1 MPETMTSILFTING
15 HGVTLAEALAGFAA
29 AVLALL
35 VFIAILLLRGQKAR
49 RRARNEQAGWAAQ
62 MEMRLSKMTQLQNE
76 QAGRMQAMNEAA
88 QTREGELARSLN
100 ERLDRVSQTL
110 GQNLEANT
118 RTTAESLISLQER
131 LAIIDAA
138 QKNITEL
145 SGQVVSLQDILSDKQ
160 SRGAFGQMRMETIIR
175 DGLPDDAY
183 EFQATLSN
191 NKRPDCLIRLPN
203 TERAIVIDAKF
214 PLEAFTALDEAR
226 TAEAVKQAMA
236 RVRADVG
243 LHIRAIADKYLGTGE
258 TQDMA
263 ILFIPSESLY
273 ARLYEQF
280 DDLIQKAHRARIII
294 VSPNMLMLAVHTM
307 QAVLKDARMREQAHL
322 IQAEVVRLMDDV
334 HRLRDR
340 VLALQRH
347 FTQAS
352 KDIENILISA
362 DKITNRGR
370 RIENVDLAKDGETLE
385 GESSPPTLLAGE

>member
-29 AVLALL
+29 TVLALL
-35 VFIAILLLRGQKAR
+35 VFIAIVLLRGQKAR
-49 RRARNEQAGWAAQ
+49 RNARNEQAGWAAQ

-175 DGLPDDAY
+175 DGLPNDAY

-214 PLEAFTALDEAR
+214 PLEAFTALEEAR
-226 TAEAVKQAMA
+226 TGEEVKQAMA
-236 RVRADVG
+236 RVRTDVG
-243 LHIRAIADKYLGTGE
+243 FHIRAIADKYLTTGE

-362 DKITNRGR
+362 DKITSRGR
-370 RIENVDLAKDGETLE
+370 RIENVDLAKDGEALE
-385 GESSPPTLLAGE
+385 SQTSSPTLLAGE

>member
-49 RRARNEQAGWAAQ
+49 RRARNAQAGWAAQ